1 VNRVPPSGRRAAPPV
16 RRGQATEAF
25 STMLPIL
32 AIDNGLLNIGV
43 LVLVLAVAIG
53 AITAGSRR

>member
-1 VNRVPPSGRRAAPPV
+1 MGDVRAAPPV
-16 RRGQATEAF
+16 RRGQATEATG
-25 STMLPIL
+25 TMHPTL

-53 AITAGSRR
+53 AIAAGARR